1 MKQRLNYATRLAF
14 TMAFLGLSSFANTSY
29 AEQADSKT
37 ADATNE
43 VLTSDEK
50 DGDKSSELPLEE
62 LQTFTSVFG
71 QIRAKYVEEVDD
83 KTLLR
88 NAIRGMLDG
97 LDPHS
102 VYLDAESFENL
113 QEQTSGEFGG
123 LGMEVGME
131 DGFVRVIAPI
141 DDTPAQKAGVMAG
154 DLIIKL
160 EDQSVKGLTLQEAIK
175 IMRGKPGSTINITV
189 VRANGSPFV
198 MTLTRDV
205 IAVKSVRSRIV
216 EPGYG
221 YLRISQFQGNT
232 GTGAGKALKQLMNK
246 DDGLKGLV
254 IDLRNNPGG
263 VLQAAVEVSDLFID
277 SGTIVYTEGRNK
289 KIETRFESKTDDQT
303 NGLPIVVLV
312 NGGSASASEIVA
324 GALQDHQR
332 AVIVGTDTFGKGS
345 VQSVLPLSKE
355 HAIKLT
361 TARYFTPEGR
371 SIQAQGIKPDIIIK
385 PAKVTLIE
393 PSALAITEAD
403 LNGRLDNEDGE
414 QNNSASRRENNSDN
428 SLATRDNQLFEA
440 LNMLKGISL
449 LNSHATKKSIAESS
463 DKSAANDST
472 NDNSATDSDG

>member
-1 MKQRLNYATRLAF
+1 MKPRFNIAARLVLPI
-14 TMAFLGLSSFANTSY
+14 AFLGLSSFAHISY
-29 AEQADSKT
+29 AEDAKTRSAEALADKQQ
-37 ADATNE
+37 
-43 VLTSDEK
+43 LDEQ
-50 DGDKSSELPLEE
+50 DSEKPAPLPLEE

-141 DDTPAQKAGVMAG
+141 DDTPAKKAGVMAG

-160 EDQSVKGLTLQEAIK
+160 DDTSVKGLTLQEAIE
-175 IMRGKPGSTINITV
+175 IMRGEPGSDINITV
-189 VRANGSPFV
+189 VRESGAPFV
-198 MTLTRDV
+198 LTLTRA
-205 IAVKSVRSRIV
+205 IIEVKSIRSRVI

-232 GTGAGKALKQLMNK
+232 GEGAGKALRKLMDNK
-246 DDGLKGLV
+246 DGLKGLI

-263 VLQAAVEVSDLFID
+263 VLQAAVEVSDLFVSD
-277 SGTIVYTEGRNK
+277 GTIVYTEGRNQE
-289 KIETRFESKTDDQT
+289 IETRFESKTGDQS

-324 GALQDHQR
+324 GALQDHNR

-361 TARYFTPEGR
+361 TALYFTPKGR

-393 PSALAITEAD
+393 PNALAITEAD
-403 LNGRLDNEDGE
+403 LNGRLDNADGE
-414 QNNSASRRENNSDN
+414 QNNSADRRKKKNDN
-428 SLATRDNQLFEA
+428 SLATRDNQLYEA
-440 LNMLKGISL
+440 LNMLKGLSML
-449 LNSHATKKSIAESS
+449 SKHAKKGVA
-463 DKSAANDST
+463 K
-472 NDNSATDSDG
+472 